1 MPDLYHLFPFH
12 MPATQA
18 DSIVSSSKL
27 LTFHDPIV
35 ELARLRVGWA
45 EGVCTR
51 EMSGDVNGERISVQ
65 FPGAETLKI

>member
-1 MPDLYHLFPFH
+1 MTDLYHLFLLH

-18 DSIVSSSKL
+18 DSMVSSSKL
-27 LTFHDPIV
+27 LSFHDPIM
-35 ELARLRVGWA
+35 ELARLRVGWV
-45 EGVCTR
+45 EGVYRR